1 MTIPFFQV
9 DAFVVDSRPLTGN
22 PAAVMPLDDWLDD
35 ATLQAIAIEN
45 NLSETAFIVKDGK
58 DADYHLRWFTPGQE
72 VDLCGHAT
80 IATGHVVIGD
90 ADKVT
95 FSTRSGIL
103 SVARDGDR
111 LVLDAPAATATNP
124 HDMPEIVAALGVKP
138 EETLL
143 ATSAEDAYLIVLPN
157 EAAVRACRPD
167 FGPLKSVDQLII
179 ITAPGVRS
187 DVASRVF
194 APGFGIDEDPVT
206 GAAHAALAPYWADRL
221 GKPRF
226 SAVQASARGGQLD
239 CSLDNG
245 RVLIGGK
252 CITVIEGGFTL

>member
-1 MTIPFFQV
+1 MNIPFFQV
-9 DAFVVDSRPLTGN
+9 DAFTVDNRPLTGN
-22 PAAVMPLDDWLDD
+22 PAAVMPLDAWLDD
-35 ATLQAIAIEN
+35 KLLQAIAVEN
-45 NLSETAFIVKDGK
+45 NLSETAFIVKDGDK
-58 DADYHLRWFTPGQE
+58 ADYALRWFTPGCE

-80 IATGHVVIGD
+80 IATGHIFIGD
-90 ADKVT
+90 RDKVT

-111 LVLDAPAATATNP
+111 LLLDVPASRATDP
-124 HDMPEIVAALGVKP
+124 HAMPELIEALGVDP
-138 EETLL
+138 EETLY
-143 ATSAEDAYLIVLPN
+143 TSGAEDSYLVILPD

-167 FGPLKSVDQLII
+167 FGALKSIEQLII
-179 ITAPGVRS
+179 VSAPGVRS

-221 GKPRF
+221 GKTRF
-226 SAVQASARGGQLD
+226 SAFQTSARGGQLD
-239 CSLDNG
+239 CTLQGD

-252 CITVIEGGFTL
+252 CTTVIEGEFRL